1 MLNNSNCYDNKKN
14 TIENIV
20 YSIVNCKDGIYVEEV
35 YAKEASFQKDG
46 TFGNWVSLMICL
58 SSDFKNHDLYDTLN
72 QAEESVDFDLV
83 LSTEINAVERGHGIV
98 IWKKTSV
105 VREGKYD

>member
-20 YSIVNCKDGIYVEEV
+20 SSIVNCKDGIYVEEI

-46 TFGNWVSLMICL
+46 TFGNWVSLIVCL
-58 SSDFKNHDLYDTLN
+58 SSDFNLN

-98 IWKKTSV
+98 IWKKHLS
-105 VREGKYD
+105 

>member
-20 YSIVNCKDGIYVEEV
+20 SSIVNCKDGIYMEEI

-46 TFGNWVSLMICL
+46 TFGNWVSLIVCL
-58 SSDFKNHDLYDTLN
+58 SSDFKNHDL
-72 QAEESVDFDLV
+72 
-83 LSTEINAVERGHGIV
+83 
-98 IWKKTSV
+98 
-105 VREGKYD
+105 

>member
-20 YSIVNCKDGIYVEEV
+20 SSIVNCKDGIYVEEI

-46 TFGNWVSLMICL
+46 TFGNWVSLIVCL

-83 LSTEINAVERGHGIV
+83 LSAEINAVERGHGIV
-98 IWKKTSV
+98 IWKKHLS
-105 VREGKYD
+105 

>member
-20 YSIVNCKDGIYVEEV
+20 SSIVNCKDGIYMEEI
-35 YAKEASFQKDG
+35 YAK
-46 TFGNWVSLMICL
+46 
-58 SSDFKNHDLYDTLN
+58 N

-98 IWKKTSV
+98 IWKKHLS
-105 VREGKYD
+105 

>member
-20 YSIVNCKDGIYVEEV
+20 SSIVNCKDGIYVEEI

-46 TFGNWVSLMICL
+46 TFGN
-58 SSDFKNHDLYDTLN
+58 
-72 QAEESVDFDLV
+72 
-83 LSTEINAVERGHGIV
+83 
-98 IWKKTSV
+98 
-105 VREGKYD
+105 

>member
-1 MLNNSNCYDNKKN
+1 M
-14 TIENIV
+14 V
-20 YSIVNCKDGIYVEEV
+20 
-35 YAKEASFQKDG
+35 
-46 TFGNWVSLMICL
+46 CL

-98 IWKKTSV
+98 IWKKHLS
-105 VREGKYD
+105 